1 MGQKV
6 LTSQVDS
13 LEEDQALMKEWLGEN
28 RITDTVAKFQPGQE
42 SGS

>member
-13 LEEDQALMKEWLGEN
+13 LEEDQTLMKEWLDEN
-28 RITDTVAKFQPGQE
+28 RITQLLNFNPVQE
-42 SGS
+42 SRS